1 MELHFLMLNE
11 ITPQV
16 RSYVNFNQTRI
27 SPIIYK
33 YIIIYQ
39 NVFFSSENFLPVIFQ
54 FLFSEFEIYRNDM
67 YST

>member
-39 NVFFSSENFLPVIFQ
+39 NVFFFSENFLPVIFF
-54 FLFSEFEIYRNDM
+54 FLLS
-67 YST
+67 